1 MEPVHINIKEFE
13 AKYRSKREVYT
24 FMSKCLELTLI
35 AIDGNAYLP
44 PCDTL
49 SIYFLKALV
58 GGTSKR
64 FVSCDRVRY
73 LNVPQCKYSYAN
85 FLDEELSLAK
95 IAVFLSQF
103 PEMQQYLPETD
114 QECKKLPRG
123 WVINVST
130 MTLTC

>member
-1 MEPVHINIKEFE
+1 MEPVHINIKDFE

-24 FMSKCLELTLI
+24 FMSKCLDLTLV

-58 GGTSKR
+58 GGTAKR
-64 FVSCDRVRY
+64 FISCDRVRY
-73 LNVPQCKYSYAN
+73 LNVPQCKYSNAD
-85 FLDEELSLAK
+85 LSDEELSQAK
-95 IAVFLSQF
+95 IFEFLNNF
-103 PEMQQYLPETD
+103 PDIARYYPD
-114 QECKKLPRG
+114 SVAECKKPPRG

-130 MTLTC
+130 IPLTC